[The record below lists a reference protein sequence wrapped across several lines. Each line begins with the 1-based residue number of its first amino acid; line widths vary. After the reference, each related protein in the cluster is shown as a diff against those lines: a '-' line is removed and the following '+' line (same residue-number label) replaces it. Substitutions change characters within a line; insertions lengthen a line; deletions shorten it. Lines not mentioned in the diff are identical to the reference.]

1 MLTAVGWRGGSKSGW
16 RAGTVRL
23 GAEGAAGLADRSSA
37 PHRIPRRT
45 PEGRRR
51 LVLALPRLPLTAAEI
66 AQALAMSLSTVS
78 ALLKRAGLGRLS
90 RLRPPEPPN
99 RYERRHA
106 GELLHLDVKR
116 LGRIARPG
124 HRMTGRGGQVG
135 WQRRA
140 YRLGWEYV
148 LYALACRRLGLR
160 HLRTRPYRPRT
171 NGEAE

>member
-78 ALLKRAGLGRLS
+78 ALLTRAGLGRLS

-99 RYERRHA
+99 RYERRRA
-106 GELLHLDVKR
+106 GELLHIDVKK
-116 LGRIARPG
+116 LGRIAPPG
-124 HRMTGRGGQVG
+124 HRDPPRSRLPTPRPQAPAPAPLPPAHKRKGGALHRAGAGGRG
-135 WQRRA
+135 
-140 YRLGWEYV
+140 
-148 LYALACRRLGLR
+148 LR
-160 HLRTRPYRPRT
+160 PPL
-171 NGEAE
+171 